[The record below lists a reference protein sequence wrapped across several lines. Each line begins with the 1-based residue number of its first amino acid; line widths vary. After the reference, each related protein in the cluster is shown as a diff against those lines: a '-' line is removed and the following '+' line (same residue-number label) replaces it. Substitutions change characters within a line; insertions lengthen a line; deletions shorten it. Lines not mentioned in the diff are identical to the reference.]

1 MANMTFN
8 ANLLPKTDLSFDLG
22 SSNQRWNIY
31 GNITGSL
38 TGYSSNAISWDS
50 TNKKLQQTV
59 SSSGAADVLSFAAGD
74 GINLTAAASSL
85 TIAAKTALKSADTS
99 LGSNYYMLF
108 SDTTNNSG
116 KLYKSDFMKITL
128 PVANNI
134 IQDSLTIQIGENNG
148 VATHFIMYDANGK
161 CAFRLNANSSVASLS
176 IGQSGGSLNG
186 NDYLLGKLSLWG
198 TFQGYNLLG
207 QSNSADAPDVNYY
220 FTKNETQNQATRYFA
235 YTTDNSASIG
245 NSGMPVYATSNGEIT
260 SCTKADLQANIF
272 VISDTAPADTSVI
285 WLKPVSS
292 TS

>member
-1 MANMTFN
+1 MADMTFKV
-8 ANLLPKTDLSFDLG
+8 NLLPNSTTKEYSLG
-22 SSNQRWNIY
+22 SSQKRWNIY
-31 GNITGSL
+31 GDL

-99 LGSNYYMLF
+99 TGSNYYMLF
-108 SDTTNNSG
+108 SDITDNSG

-128 PVANNI
+128 PVPNDILQN
-134 IQDSLTIQIGENNG
+134 SLMIRIGENNG
-148 VATHFIMYDANGK
+148 VNTHFIMYDADGK
-161 CAFRLNANSSVASLS
+161 CAFRLNANSNVASLS
-176 IGQSGGSLNG
+176 IGQSGGSIDG
-186 NDYLLGKLSLWG
+186 NNYKLGELRLWG

-207 QSNSADAPDVNYY
+207 QSNSAQAPDVNYY
-220 FTKNETQNQATRYFA
+220 FTKNETTQNQATRYFA

-245 NSGMPVYATSNGEIT
+245 DSGMPVYATSNGEIT
-260 SCTKADLQANIF
+260 SCTKSDLQANIF